1 MITDDQTTLLKLG
14 AGIIVGGL
22 LSLKNLPGNRWQRA
36 GSFILS
42 IALGAIIG
50 MSAIEYFKLELNSW
64 TAVLAVATATA
75 FGYALAINAMQQIPE
90 WLQAARRRI
99 LGS

>member
-1 MITDDQTTLLKLG
+1 MTEDQTIWAKLG
-14 AGIIVGGL
+14 MGILVGGL
-22 LSLKNLPGNRWQRA
+22 LSFRNLPGNRWQRA
-36 GSFILS
+36 GSFVLS

-50 MSAIEYFKLELNSW
+50 MAAIEYFSLDLNSW

-90 WLQAARRRI
+90 WLQAARRRF